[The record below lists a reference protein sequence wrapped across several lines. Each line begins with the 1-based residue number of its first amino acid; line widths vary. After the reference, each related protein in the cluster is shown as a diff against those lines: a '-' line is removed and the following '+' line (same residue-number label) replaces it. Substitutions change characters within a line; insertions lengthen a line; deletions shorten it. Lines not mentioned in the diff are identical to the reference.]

1 MKEHDFSDCFRV
13 LAPEFAVRSCKRT
26 GAETQG
32 GGQGVGFKEGAPDDI
47 CDQGEISQDEGRGK
61 VVTFDDKET

>member
-1 MKEHDFSDCFRV
+1 MKGHDSSDHVR
-13 LAPEFAVRSCKRT
+13 AAAAEFAVTSYKRT

-32 GGQGVGFKEGAPDDI
+32 GGQGLGFKEGAPDDI

-61 VVTFDDKET
+61 VIPFDDKET